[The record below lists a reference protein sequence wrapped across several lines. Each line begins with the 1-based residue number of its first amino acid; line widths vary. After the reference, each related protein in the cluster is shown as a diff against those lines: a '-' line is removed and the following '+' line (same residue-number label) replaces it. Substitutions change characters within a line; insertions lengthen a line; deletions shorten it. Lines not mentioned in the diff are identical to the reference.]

1 MQPVEQTRARP
12 GVVALAAVLVEIV
25 IIAAVCNQ
33 GLSDNVA
40 SFSSDHEN
48 DFIGQVARSTRVYDW
63 RLSSQAGAAGHLLV
77 SQYAM
82 LATLFVLTAVFAAV
96 LARGAVTFGRVF
108 LGIWLGVIVATN
120 LAVIVQALVLKVDRH
135 GVDRFTYAVF
145 GGPSSYHFFA
155 GIWLG
160 LFTALVA
167 ALVAVANS
175 RRPAPRTAEDD
186 VFDDYAT
193 REYPRYVPPAARPAS
208 PSGSLPPAPAP
219 PWASAPPAQSS
230 GPPPAQSSGSP
241 AAHSSAP
248 PPRPS
253 APAPPAPTQQVS
265 PPPSEPD
272 QASDQ
277 TTRLP
282 RVPPP
287 APAPAD
293 DPNKT
298 TQLRTFPRPPDD
310 EDLGHHPE

>member
-12 GVVALAAVLVEIV
+12 GVVALVAVLVEIV

-63 RLSSQAGAAGHLLV
+63 RLSSQAGAAGHLL
-77 SQYAM
+77 
-82 LATLFVLTAVFAAV
+82 
-96 LARGAVTFGRVF
+96 
-108 LGIWLGVIVATN
+108 
-120 LAVIVQALVLKVDRH
+120 VIVQALVLKVDRH

-230 GPPPAQSSGSP
+230 GPPAAQ
-241 AAHSSAP
+241 SSAP